1 MTSLFLT
8 LILAAI
14 VIIFSIQNADPMT
27 MKFLYW
33 TFSLPKVVVLFI
45 SLFMGVVITALLSTV
60 NIVNIKKATKE
71 LESKL
76 FEKDNKIKELQDM
89 AKQNTGEI
97 K

>member
-8 LILAAI
+8 LILAAV
-14 VIIFSIQNADPMT
+14 VIIFSIQNADLMA

-60 NIVNIKKATKE
+60 NIVSIKKATKE
-71 LESKL
+71 LEAKL
-76 FEKDNKIKELQDM
+76 FEKDNKIKELQE
-89 AKQNTGEI
+89 KEKINQ
-97 K
+97 

>member
-14 VIIFSIQNADPMT
+14 VIIFSIQNADPMA

-33 TFSLPKVVVLFI
+33 NFSLPKVVVLFI
-45 SLFMGVVITALLSTV
+45 SLFMGVVITALLSTI
-60 NIVNIKKATKE
+60 NIVSIKKATKE
-71 LESKL
+71 LEEKL
-76 FEKDNKIKELQDM
+76 TQKDNKIKELED
-89 AKQNTGEI
+89 KT